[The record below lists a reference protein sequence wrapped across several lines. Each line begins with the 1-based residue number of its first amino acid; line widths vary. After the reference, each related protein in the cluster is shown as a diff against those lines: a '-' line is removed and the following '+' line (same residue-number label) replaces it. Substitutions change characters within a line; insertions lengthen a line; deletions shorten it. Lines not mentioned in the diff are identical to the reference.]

1 MSWVVE
7 EWKEG
12 LPTKSLQK
20 IQELESQLDKL
31 KKERQQKQF
40 QLESLEAAFQKQK
53 QKVESEKGEVTAL
66 KRENQSLIEL
76 CDNQEKAKQKLLHDH
91 QVKETQ
97 VNFLDGQLASSKKQ
111 IEKLEQELKRYKN
124 DLEKSQQSF
133 TAGDMSLCVT
143 PQKTSFISCTPD
155 KYNDS
160 KYEDLQEKYNKEVEE
175 RKRLETELRVLQLKS
190 ANQTPQSSSHS
201 TMNHRD
207 IARHQAS
214 SSVFSWQQDRTP
226 SRSSS
231 ITQDTSLKRGFAA
244 THFPWEQEEVPS
256 KKGYKLDNLSKS
268 TSDSYNDTVNEQ
280 LRVQNQELKSKINEM
295 ETRLQIQEKEI
306 KNQVSRCQETQII
319 LDKTK
324 MDLAEKDQTLTKS
337 KDDLARVKIQL
348 EQATDK
354 GMLAE
359 QKLKKVSEELGCQ
372 RQNAESSRIT
382 VEQKLKDREKEHQ
395 QDLVRQQ
402 NSLQSMEQQLNQ
414 LKTKLSQESQQAKN
428 QFNSMQ
434 AELDKVNHL
443 KRSLE
448 VEIEELKQKLSRSEQ
463 ALHTCQKNESDFK
476 KNIEEAKSE
485 QNAIKCQF
493 DQKCREYLKLEED
506 LRTANQT
513 LRQNQT
519 FVEELQ
525 NKNVIIE
532 AELKSVHEK
541 LQDQGSVSLQSTK
554 CTILNLE
561 KERDFAQEL
570 LKKRDQD
577 IEEMKVTLENLAK
590 ESTTLKY
597 VTDCK
602 EKECKD
608 LLNANNLLSNWKNE
622 QEKIANQ
629 QSREK
634 EGMLS
639 KISEVKGVV
648 QTHLDK
654 IHSLENDKTNLNI
667 QIKTLQELV
676 NTKMADLETQKAAY
690 NDIRQKQEV
699 ESQKLRNETEKLVQE
714 ITELKGQIEEHKSH
728 PCQDQMSLLENM
740 LQNEKLQN
748 AELRRQHDELLKT
761 QVGTKI
767 SLVEFED
774 THERFVAESRS
785 QVQSLQNEISS
796 KQIDIESLAST
807 IKEKDETINSLSE
820 KLRLKDTD
828 RLSACQTIKELNDE
842 LQAVNQVSESWSIE
856 RETLTALI
864 SCNQK
869 DIERL
874 TAENKRINELDDGAL
889 NCNKKLL
896 LKINSD
902 MTQEVD
908 VEHVSEEAKTMLNR
922 RFTKHTKE
930 HKTLKVELSEMKE
943 KYCKLQIANEELT
956 TLVCDLQSKELSRN
970 KILEEFRESL
980 EEKEKLSIKLPI
992 DTEKTNGSAGHDD
1005 GDVDMTEGVNIE
1017 SVKALIFNSKDMDLC
1032 NTQAELHEETLCSE
1046 VKTILLNSENIYQP
1060 TTTTLE
1066 MENDVPL
1073 KKSKRLSLN
1082 DTTTDL
1088 CDMVMQ
1094 KFDLPGQSECITDQQ
1109 SAPAS
1114 EITFFIDHS
1123 KCDGYRPRK
1132 SVSDELFDLTF
1143 NRSFEEQL
1151 CSLASVNSNDE
1162 DGVKQLLAIYQA
1174 EVNDLKKQYGSE
1186 IAALQ
1191 QTLKD
1196 QANEMENKL
1205 SEEKKQKE
1213 HLSLELE
1220 AARLELQVLDLSA
1233 RSLLSF
1239 DVDDLTKTFDAT
1251 NQSICTVLPI
1261 GGLSLNTTSLQT
1273 SEIPGESNHTLHS
1286 KHTEDV
1292 KLASFSLEKSPE
1304 NPGIESPKCSPNS
1317 STTKILEASP
1327 DILKVQTVI
1336 ENLRLQAQQFSNEN
1350 LKLLQR
1356 AEDGE
1361 QKIETLVAELKDLTA
1376 KIDGQK
1382 SECVGSEATSLELQN
1397 YVKELEEE
1405 RACLFEK
1412 LELLSSE
1419 KQQLT
1424 VRVENLEKDV
1434 NNTSNTVEKL
1444 KIQLSDLSVI
1454 RKGLEMSSE
1463 EWKEKYLQTENEL
1476 RRTKSERANI
1486 ENHALSL
1493 EADLDTLQ
1501 AKSQHLHDENAEN
1514 IRRLSS
1520 LQESLDVALEE
1531 KNKIFQ
1537 ELNSV
1542 NEEKEEYLVLYHQ
1555 LQRKEDEFVA
1565 NKANSREL
1573 IKILED
1579 EMRALKVELQTTKSI
1594 TEQLSRERDELI
1606 SLQETEKV
1614 KNSNIEEL
1622 QNRTRQ
1628 IQDEKEL
1635 LVKEIEAIQSQVREL
1650 LKEKGD
1656 IYSALECCLLEKQEL
1671 ATRLNSANE
1680 ETALLHKSIEEL
1692 KICIDS
1698 NEKEKSHVVEKLEN
1712 EMHAWKLELQN
1723 AKSIIEQLSTER
1735 DGLISLQE
1743 AEKGKHSQLEEL
1755 QNQLDQIQQEKAH
1768 LSKQLEEIQAQIHA
1782 ALNEKDKISRSLESC
1797 RLEKQEMA
1805 NRLNIAQEEAG
1816 LLHAGIEKLKIRI
1829 ESDEKRKCHMIEKLK
1844 ESERN
1849 TDHLK
1854 DKIENLERELTMS
1867 EENFE
1872 DAILQT
1878 EAIKEEMETLKA
1890 HKDALEKDTNNFRR
1904 KVVDLEK
1911 VVMESHEK
1919 IVELEKR
1926 EMEQNDFKEVSEKAF
1941 LEFEKQLNELREQ
1954 KMLSDERY
1962 QTESDK
1968 QAEMLSLMEQSKTDL
1983 LHQLERAQLNNHNL
1997 EISVEKLTSE
2007 LEECKQKL
2015 DEKTQQLL
2023 ILEEKL
2029 VNAGQLKNQYSSELL
2044 RFEVESENLSNEK
2057 KALQTVI
2064 EQLETKIQAMTAS
2077 IGTLEQ
2083 AIVTSK
2089 TLCEDLK
2096 MQLEKST
2103 CENQDLFQKV
2113 NELSKTCSDL
2123 SDEKRKC
2130 HMIEKLKESER
2141 NTDHLKDKIEN
2152 LERELTMSEENFE
2165 DAILQTEAIKEEME
2179 TLKAHKDALE
2189 KDTNNFRRKVVD
2201 LEKVVMESH
2210 EKIVELEKREMEQ
2223 NDFKE
2228 VSEKAF
2234 LEFEKQLNELR
2245 EQKMLSDERYQT
2257 ESDKQA
2263 EMLSLMEQS
2272 KTDLLHQLERAQ
2284 LNNQNLEISVEKL
2297 TSELEECKQKLDE
2310 KTQQLLILEEKLVNA
2325 GQLKNQYSSELLRFE
2340 VESENLSNEKKALQT
2355 VIEQLETKIQAMTA
2369 SIGTLE
2375 QAIVTSKTLCEDL
2388 KMQLEKS
2395 TCENQDLFQKVNELS
2410 KTCSDLQ
2417 LKLHDADHRV
2427 KTFQE
2432 ADSVERKALD
2442 EHIEKLRRQN
2452 EESNT
2457 FLISATSQRAELEE
2471 TITNLQKELDAQTKK
2486 TAQDISEFEN
2496 RLLQADSKQA
2506 LLNEMME
2513 QHTCEIQ
2520 SYKEKMTVAEAHLN
2534 AYKHEIDHLKA
2545 NREELKQ
2552 SLSDSLQQNLELN
2565 QLKADVTAMKKENAI
2580 TCRNLDQWMKSC
2592 KQLEQEKGQ
2601 LEEQIRQQEVDLK
2614 SLQEKQSMCRNGL

>member
-91 QVKETQ
+91 QVKESQ

-143 PQKTSFISCTPD
+143 PQKTSFISCTPN

-190 ANQTPQSSSHS
+190 TNQTPQSSSHS

-256 KKGYKLDNLSKS
+256 KKGYKLDNVSKS
-268 TSDSYNDTVNEQ
+268 TSNSYNDNVNEQ
-280 LRVQNQELKSKINEM
+280 LRVQNQELISKINEM

-319 LDKTK
+319 LEKTK
-324 MDLAEKDQTLTKS
+324 MDLAEKDHTLTKS
-337 KDDLARVKIQL
+337 KDELARVKIQL

-354 GMLAE
+354 GVLAE
-359 QKLKKVSEELGCQ
+359 QKLKKVSEELSCQ

-414 LKTKLSQESQQAKN
+414 MKTKLSQETQQAKN
-428 QFNSMQ
+428 QFNAMQ

-443 KRSLE
+443 KISLE
-448 VEIEELKQKLSRSEQ
+448 VEIEELKQKLCRSEQ

-476 KNIEEAKSE
+476 KNVEEAKSE
-485 QNAIKCQF
+485 QNAIKCQY

-519 FVEELQ
+519 FVEELK

-532 AELKSVHEK
+532 AELKLVHEK
-541 LQDQGSVSLQSTK
+541 LQDEGSVSLQSTK
-554 CTILNLE
+554 STILNLE
-561 KERDFAQEL
+561 KERDFTQEL

-590 ESTTLKY
+590 ESTTLKHL
-597 VTDCK
+597 TDCK

-608 LLNANNLLSNWKNE
+608 LLNANTSLSNWKNE
-622 QEKIANQ
+622 QEKTTNQ
-629 QSREK
+629 HSREM
-634 EGMLS
+634 EDMLS
-639 KISEVKGVV
+639 KISELKGVV
-648 QTHLDK
+648 QTHVDK

-667 QIKTLQELV
+667 QIKALQELV
-676 NTKMADLETQKAAY
+676 NTKMADFEMQKAAY
-690 NDIRQKQEV
+690 NDLCQKQEV

-728 PCQDQMSLLENM
+728 PCQDQMSLLENI

-807 IKEKDETINSLSE
+807 IKEKDEAINSLSE

-828 RLSACQTIKELNDE
+828 MLSACQTIKELNDE
-842 LQAVNQVSESWSIE
+842 LQALNQVSESWSIE

-874 TAENKRINELDDGAL
+874 TAENKRINELGDGAL
-889 NCNKKLL
+889 NCNKK
-896 LKINSD
+896 
-902 MTQEVD
+902 QEVD
-908 VEHVSEEAKTMLNR
+908 VEHVSEEAKSMLNR
-922 RFTKHTKE
+922 SFIKNTEE
-930 HKTLKVELSEMKE
+930 HETLKLKLSEMKE

-956 TLVCDLQSKELSRN
+956 TLVCDLQGKELSRN

-980 EEKEKLSIKLPI
+980 EEKEKLTSKLHI

-1032 NTQAELHEETLCSE
+1032 NTQAELHEETSCSE
-1046 VKTILLNSENIYQP
+1046 VKIILLNSENIYQP

-1082 DTTTDL
+1082 DPTTDL
-1088 CDMVMQ
+1088 CDMLMQ

-1109 SAPAS
+1109 SATAS
-1114 EITFFIDHS
+1114 EITFFTDQS

-1162 DGVKQLLAIYQA
+1162 DGVKQLLAIYEA

-1205 SEEKKQKE
+1205 AEEKKQKE

-1273 SEIPGESNHTLHS
+1273 SESPGESNNTLHS

-1304 NPGIESPKCSPNS
+1304 NPGTTGIESPKCSPNS

-1361 QKIETLVAELKDLTA
+1361 HKIETLVAELKDLTA

-1382 SECVGSEATSLELQN
+1382 SECVGNEAASLELHN

-1424 VRVENLEKDV
+1424 VRVENLEKDH

-1444 KIQLSDLSVI
+1444 KIQLSDLSII

-1501 AKSQHLHDENAEN
+1501 AKSQHLQDENAEN

-1542 NEEKEEYLVLYHQ
+1542 NEEKAEYLVLYHQ

-1579 EMRALKVELQTTKSI
+1579 EMRALKVELQTKKSI

-1606 SLQETEKV
+1606 RLHETENT

-1635 LVKEIEAIQSQVREL
+1635 LVKEIEEIQSQVREL
-1650 LKEKGD
+1650 LKEKGE
-1656 IYSALECCLLEKQEL
+1656 ISSALECCLLEKQEL

-1698 NEKEKSHVVEKLEN
+1698 NEKEKCHVVEKLEN
-1712 EMHAWKLELQN
+1712 EMHALKLELQN

-1768 LSKQLEEIQAQIHA
+1768 LLNQLEDIQAQIHA
-1782 ALNEKDKISRSLESC
+1782 ALNEKDKISRTLECC

-1829 ESDEKRKCHMIEKLK
+1829 ESDEKKKFHMIEKLK
-1844 ESERN
+1844 ERERN
-1849 TDHLK
+1849 IDHLK

-1872 DAILQT
+1872 DAILQN
-1878 EAIKEEMETLKA
+1878 EANKEEMEKLKA

-1926 EMEQNDFKEVSEKAF
+1926 ETAQKNFKEVSEQAF
-1941 LEFEKQLNELREQ
+1941 LEIEKQLNELREQ
-1954 KMLSDERY
+1954 KRLSDERY

-1968 QAEMLSLMEQSKTDL
+1968 QAEMLSLIEQTKTDL
-1983 LHQLERAQLNNHNL
+1983 LHQLERAQLNNQNL
-1997 EISVEKLTSE
+1997 EVSVEKLTSE

-2029 VNAGQLKNQYSSELL
+2029 VNAGQLKNRYSSELL

-2057 KALQTVI
+2057 KALQAVI

-2083 AIVTSK
+2083 AIVTSN

-2113 NELSKTCSDL
+2113 NELSKS
-2123 SDEKRKC
+2123 
-2130 HMIEKLKESER
+2130 
-2141 NTDHLKDKIEN
+2141 
-2152 LERELTMSEENFE
+2152 
-2165 DAILQTEAIKEEME
+2165 
-2179 TLKAHKDALE
+2179 
-2189 KDTNNFRRKVVD
+2189 
-2201 LEKVVMESH
+2201 
-2210 EKIVELEKREMEQ
+2210 
-2223 NDFKE
+2223 
-2228 VSEKAF
+2228 
-2234 LEFEKQLNELR
+2234 
-2245 EQKMLSDERYQT
+2245 
-2257 ESDKQA
+2257 
-2263 EMLSLMEQS
+2263 
-2272 KTDLLHQLERAQ
+2272 
-2284 LNNQNLEISVEKL
+2284 
-2297 TSELEECKQKLDE
+2297 
-2310 KTQQLLILEEKLVNA
+2310 
-2325 GQLKNQYSSELLRFE
+2325 
-2340 VESENLSNEKKALQT
+2340 
-2355 VIEQLETKIQAMTA
+2355 
-2369 SIGTLE
+2369 
-2375 QAIVTSKTLCEDL
+2375 
-2388 KMQLEKS
+2388 
-2395 TCENQDLFQKVNELS
+2395 
-2410 KTCSDLQ
+2410 CSDLQ
-2417 LKLHDADHRV
+2417 LKLHDADHRI

-2432 ADSVERKALD
+2432 ADSVERKAID
-2442 EHIEKLRRQN
+2442 EQIEKLRRQN
-2452 EESNT
+2452 EESST

-2486 TAQDISEFEN
+2486 NAQDISEFEN
-2496 RLLQADSKQA
+2496 HLLQADSKQA

-2513 QHTCEIQ
+2513 Q

-2580 TCRNLDQWMKSC
+2580 TCSNLDQWMKSC

-2601 LEEQIRQQEVDLK
+2601 LEEQIRQQEMDLK
-2614 SLQEKQSMCRNGL
+2614 SLQEKQKSAEMDSSSNDLLSELEELKQSLEEKTAEADESVEKYCTLIIEAHTLENANETLRKQVDLLTSRLQQLEASKEVHSSPQKVHSLVKKCNGKGGKDRRSTQGTAKKSTKRQRAQECAEDGERQKYTTPTTPRYTKRIKNSASSTVSTPQSTDDACFEPDGLPEVIKKGFADIPSGKRSPYVLSRTALPRRKSPRLAGQKQSPSILSTPSDDLENLQNFPNVTEGCSKAQMLSKVELMQLEAAVGSMELSSPLSSYNKLKGPVYESPNVCEKEAGNTIRNVKTLHEQSESEETCNVQ